1 MTKSIFYSI
10 DPWVP
15 LHIDHVLAS
24 NGPTNVKQGNN
35 LWKTTRR
42 CPDSLEARVSA
53 GMMDKRFHMIV
64 ILITICCYHGG
75 GCSRIPSL
83 QEKTEIDVVTMKE
96 KDGVQV
102 QNTEQ
107 SSPTPNVPSED
118 ADDAWEDAFEDEL
131 EDEFAKED
139 EIEVFDPLSGY
150 NEMMTVVNDRIY
162 FWILQPVAT
171 GYRAVLPQFIRKSI
185 ARAFTNLQ
193 FPLRFVNNVLQLK
206 FEQAA
211 GETGRF
217 VLNTTVGILGFMD
230 PAKDI
235 FKLAPQP
242 EDFGQTLGHYGMGG
256 GFHIVLPLLGP
267 SNLRDTLGKIP
278 HLYLLDPKVLIEDA
292 NTETQVRV
300 IEIVNQTS
308 LELGQYESLRKDAV
322 DLYPFLRDIY
332 EQNRNKLI
340 EE

>member
-1 MTKSIFYSI
+1 MIKRYC
-10 DPWVP
+10 
-15 LHIDHVLAS
+15 
-24 NGPTNVKQGNN
+24 GK
-35 LWKTTRR
+35 KTTRR

-53 GMMDKRFHMIV
+53 GMMGKRFHIIV
-64 ILITICCYHGG
+64 ILITIGCYHGV

-83 QEKTEIDVVTMKE
+83 QEKTAIDVVTMKE

-107 SSPTPNVPSED
+107 SDSLSPDFRSENAED
-118 ADDAWEDAFEDEL
+118 ALEDEFEDDL
-131 EDEFAKED
+131 EDEFAEED
-139 EIEVFDPLSGY
+139 EIEIFDPLSGY
-150 NEMMTVVNDRIY
+150 NEAVTVINDRIY
-162 FWILQPVAT
+162 IWILQPVAT
-171 GYRAVLPQFIRKSI
+171 GYGVVLPQFIRRSI
-185 ARAFTNLQ
+185 ARAFNNLL
-193 FPLRFVNNVLQLK
+193 FPLRFINNMLQFK

-211 GETGRF
+211 DETGRF
-217 VLNTTVGILGFMD
+217 ILNTTVGILGFTD

-235 FKLAPQP
+235 FKLEPHP
-242 EDFGQTLGHYGMGG
+242 EDFGQTLGHYGIGG

-267 SNLRDTLGKIP
+267 SNLRDTIGKIP
-278 HLYLLDPKVLIEDA
+278 EVYLLDPKVLIEDS

-308 LELGQYESLRKDAV
+308 LQLGQYESLRKDAV

-332 EQNRNKLI
+332 EQNRNEQI

>member
-1 MTKSIFYSI
+1 MIKRYC
-10 DPWVP
+10 
-15 LHIDHVLAS
+15 
-24 NGPTNVKQGNN
+24 GK
-35 LWKTTRR
+35 KTTRR

-53 GMMDKRFHMIV
+53 GMMGKRFHIIV
-64 ILITICCYHGG
+64 ILITIGCYHGV

-83 QEKTEIDVVTMKE
+83 QEKTAIDVVIVKE

-107 SSPTPNVPSED
+107 SDSLSPNIRSED
-118 ADDAWEDAFEDEL
+118 ADVALEDAFEDDL
-131 EDEFAKED
+131 EDEFAKEE
-139 EIEVFDPLSGY
+139 EIEIFDPLSGY
-150 NEMMTVVNDRIY
+150 NEAVTVINDRIY
-162 FWILQPVAT
+162 IWILQPVAT
-171 GYRAVLPQFIRKSI
+171 GYGVVLPQFIRRSI
-185 ARAFTNLQ
+185 ARAFNNLL
-193 FPLRFVNNVLQLK
+193 FPLRFINNMLQFK

-211 GETGRF
+211 DETGRF
-217 VLNTTVGILGFMD
+217 ILNTTVGILGFTD

-235 FKLAPQP
+235 FKLEPHP
-242 EDFGQTLGHYGMGG
+242 EDFGQTLGHYGIGG

-267 SNLRDTLGKIP
+267 SNLRDTIGKIP
-278 HLYLLDPKVLIEDA
+278 EVYLLDPKVLIEDS

-308 LELGQYESLRKDAV
+308 LQLGQYESLRKDAV

-332 EQNRNKLI
+332 EQNRNEQI